1 MSPIPWP
8 QEGNWSSPGRQ
19 SRSRIHCSFSLKSIQ
34 CCLVS
39 LKLILE
45 CKLPLIIMKFASNSS
60 LAQPIQPDDVEEC
73 SQRFHFRF
81 TKYISYKKKTAVG
94 EVWVTVLAVVRS
106 FFGAQA
112 WIGMPQNR
120 RTARHR
126 KFTIS
131 VTVFTIRSSRELF
144 FVTPTSNQCS
154 ILVSVYIYIRIYIYI
169 QYSYVADAIALCP
182 PERMQ
187 SFEGSQLCLAFWA
200 GGSEL
205 FVWK

>member
-1 MSPIPWP
+1 MLPSGLWPDWFQHASSPICRHTRIISLSRAEILARYDQVFCDIFRLEIYLTLNILEFFLSPIPWP

-19 SRSRIHCSFSLKSIQ
+19 SRSRIHCSFPLKSIQ
-34 CCLVS
+34 CYLVS

-45 CKLPLIIMKFASNSS
+45 CKLLLIIMKLASNSP

-81 TKYISYKKKTAVG
+81 
-94 EVWVTVLAVVRS
+94 TVLAVVRS

-144 FVTPTSNQCS
+144 FCDSHQ
-154 ILVSVYIYIRIYIYI
+154 
-169 QYSYVADAIALCP
+169 
-182 PERMQ
+182 
-187 SFEGSQLCLAFWA
+187 
-200 GGSEL
+200 
-205 FVWK
+205 